1 MVPSPRSFAPKSQLE
16 EALKRVQGSNYNG
29 KKNKFVDRYAEAN
42 ANNIVHTLEKP
53 TTVYRNAEW
62 MITLRSDRQERAS
75 RNKRVGKAS
84 RSPM

>member
-1 MVPSPRSFAPKSQLE
+1 M
-16 EALKRVQGSNYNG
+16 KRVQGSNYDG

-62 MITLRSDRQERAS
+62 MTTLRGDR
-75 RNKRVGKAS
+75 
-84 RSPM
+84 